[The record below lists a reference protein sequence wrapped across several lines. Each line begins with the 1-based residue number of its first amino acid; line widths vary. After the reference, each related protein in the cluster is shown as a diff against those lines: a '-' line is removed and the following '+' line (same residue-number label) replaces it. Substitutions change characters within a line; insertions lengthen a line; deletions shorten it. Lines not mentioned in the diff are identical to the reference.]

1 MARSQ
6 RSEMEIYTS
15 MIDKF
20 PELLDMVEE
29 MPEVEFIR
37 ACGLVRSLT
46 VSHFY
51 LNSFASH

>member
-20 PELLDMVEE
+20 PELSDMVEE

-37 ACGLVRSLT
+37 ACGQVRSLP